1 MPRGAKGQRELL
13 EKLEAMLKSNPGASA
28 ADLLKETEKNL
39 VEEGVVKAPTTLSD
53 ETMKNLNDVVLP
65 ELKEKSLQVLI
76 TPEGGVQVRRKL
88 APKSDAQKAA
98 AKAKKAEKPA
108 KAKK

>member
-13 EKLEAMLKSNPGASA
+13 TQLEELLKSNPGVAA
-28 ADLLKETEKNL
+28 ADLLKMKEKDL
-39 VEEGVVKAPTTLSD
+39 VEKGVVKAPTTLCD
-53 ETMKNLNDVVLP
+53 ETMKSLTDVVLP

-88 APKSDAQKAA
+88 APKTEEQKAA